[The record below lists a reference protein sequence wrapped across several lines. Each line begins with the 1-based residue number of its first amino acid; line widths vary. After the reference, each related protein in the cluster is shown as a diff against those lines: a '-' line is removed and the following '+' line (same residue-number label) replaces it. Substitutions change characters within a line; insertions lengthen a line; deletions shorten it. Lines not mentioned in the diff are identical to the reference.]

1 MLGAASLVIFVGA
14 LSSAYFFLPPLDLVI
29 AKAQVGLFR

>member
-1 MLGAASLVIFVGA
+1 MLGIASLVLVIGG
-14 LSSAYFFLPPLDLVI
+14 LSAAYFFMPPLDLVI